1 MNYPKYNTIN
11 LLPKFN
17 KANKYN
23 TTIKLITRKQTL
35 NPIDISNN
43 WNMKFDTKNI
53 PQVDVNNKIINHLK
67 YELVPIITH
76 LINRINKTHEYC
88 SSWWKKIHATQTTMT
103 QIYNKLY
110 NKLICTDISAVY
122 DTIEHDILYWKLD
135 HSYLKD
141 RKQ

>member
-43 WNMKFDTKNI
+43 QNMNFDTKNI
-53 PQVDVNNKIINHLK
+53 PQVDINNKIINHLK

-76 LINRINKTHEYC
+76 LINRINITELFPY
-88 SSWWKKIHATQTTMT
+88 I
-103 QIYNKLY
+103 
-110 NKLICTDISAVY
+110 
-122 DTIEHDILYWKLD
+122 
-135 HSYLKD
+135 
-141 RKQ
+141 

>member
-1 MNYPKYNTIN
+1 MTKYYLTNKIIKLNIMNYPKSNTIN

-35 NPIDISNN
+35 HPIDISNN
-43 WNMKFDTKNI
+43 LKMNFDTKNI

-76 LINRINKTHEYC
+76 LINRINITE
-88 SSWWKKIHATQTTMT
+88 
-103 QIYNKLY
+103 L
-110 NKLICTDISAVY
+110 LP
-122 DTIEHDILYWKLD
+122 
-135 HSYLKD
+135 
-141 RKQ
+141 